1 MSALSGLY
9 VHLQLRPDRLLRQ
22 LRRGSRRLEPL
33 QAVSACK
40 GLRPQ
45 TRGQR

>member
-1 MSALSGLY
+1 MSVLLGPY
-9 VHLQLRPDRLLRQ
+9 VHLQSRPDRLLRQ
-22 LRRGSRRLEPL
+22 LRRGSRRFEPL

-45 TRGQR
+45 ARG

>member
-9 VHLQLRPDRLLRQ
+9 VHLQSRPDRLLRQ
-22 LRRGSRRLEPL
+22 LRRGSRRPEPL

-40 GLRPQ
+40 ELRSQ
-45 TRGQR
+45 TLGQM